1 MLEKRR
7 GKRKKPSAI
16 SKTCGANYA
25 VNGAQALSELTPAF
39 PTREGCEAS
48 AQLSQSTGDKQFWH
62 LVIFENNPAHCCHK
76 LGIVKDGK
84 SLSPPQNRK
93 KSPPRV
99 QDQFRTQAFCYE
111 MQPVQD

>member
-16 SKTCGANYA
+16 SKTCGANYT
-25 VNGAQALSELTPAF
+25 VTGVQALSELTPAF

-62 LVIFENNPAHCCHK
+62 LVIFENSPTHCCHK
-76 LGIVKDGK
+76 LGMVEDGEK
-84 SLSPPQNRK
+84 PLTSTAQKEEPTLSTGPIQETSLLL
-93 KSPPRV
+93 
-99 QDQFRTQAFCYE
+99 
-111 MQPVQD
+111 